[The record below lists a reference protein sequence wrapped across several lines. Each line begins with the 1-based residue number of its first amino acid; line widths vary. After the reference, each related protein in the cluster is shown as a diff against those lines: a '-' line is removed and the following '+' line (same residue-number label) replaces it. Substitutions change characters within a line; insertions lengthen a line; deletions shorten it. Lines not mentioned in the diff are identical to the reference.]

1 MRFLRYLTCRRLTLL
16 SCAAAMSMACGPAVD
31 PPGRVLDR
39 YFDAVQSEDYGSLYC
54 LMAGVS
60 EAPEL
65 GQTPEERR
73 TAFEGWAKAYY
84 ESYELGRD
92 EGWVDFD
99 EQGLALVKM
108 LSLGRGAYVTHGRLN
123 RQGDSGA
130 HLESQVRPAYAHIDL
145 SHFPSG
151 TTFYLC
157 GEPLGRMHALLVPY
171 DSRELSADVLE
182 SITLRWSLIRR
193 EPTEQCAGGW
203 AVAGVAAV
211 DDSLQTTEV
220 TWKF

>member
-1 MRFLRYLTCRRLTLL
+1 MRFPGHFNCRHLL
-16 SCAAAMSMACGPAVD
+16 LLCAVAMPIACGPVVD

-39 YFDAVQSEDYGSLYC
+39 YFAAVQSEDYGSLYC
-54 LMAGVS
+54 LMAGAD
-60 EAPEL
+60 EALEL
-65 GQTPEERR
+65 GETPEERR
-73 TAFEGWAKAYY
+73 TAFEAWARAYY
-84 ESYELGRD
+84 DSYELGRD

-108 LSLGRGAYVTHGRLN
+108 LTLGRGAFVTHGRTERL
-123 RQGDSGA
+123 GESGA
-130 HLESQVRPAYAHIDL
+130 RVESRVRPAYAHIDL
-145 SHFPSG
+145 SRLPLG

-157 GEPLGRMHALLVPY
+157 GNPLGRMHALQVPY

-182 SITLRWSLIRR
+182 SITLSWSLIRR
-193 EPTEQCAGGW
+193 EPSAQCAGGW

-211 DDSLQTTEV
+211 VDSLQVTEV

>member
-1 MRFLRYLTCRRLTLL
+1 MRIPDQL
-16 SCAAAMSMACGPAVD
+16 SCRHLFLLLCVAWMPIGCGPVVD

-39 YFDAVQSEDYGSLYC
+39 YFDAVQSEDFGRLYC
-54 LMAGVS
+54 LMAGAA

-73 TAFEGWAKAYY
+73 TTFEGWARAYY
-84 ESYELGRD
+84 DSYEFGRD

-108 LSLGRGAYVTHGRLN
+108 LSLGRGAFVTHGRLE
-123 RQGDSGA
+123 RLGESGA
-130 HLESQVRPAYAHIDL
+130 RLESRVRPAYAHIDL
-145 SHFPSG
+145 SPYPSG

-157 GEPLGRMHALLVPY
+157 GDPLGRMHALQIPY

-182 SITLRWSLIRR
+182 TITLSWSLIRR
-193 EPTEQCAGGW
+193 EPSEQCAGGW

-211 DDSLQTTEV
+211 ADSLETTEV
-220 TWKF
+220 MWKF